1 MTREYKPGTKLK
13 SAVCDTQIMVLR
25 VPSEAL
31 DLRCG
36 GAAMLE
42 GMGESES
49 SATLDPTLSG
59 GSLTGKRYTD
69 AEESMEFLCTKGGQ
83 GTLSVG
89 GVPLDIKQ
97 AKALPSSD

>member
-1 MTREYKPGTKLK
+1 MKNLYKAGTKLK

-25 VPSEAL
+25 VPSEPI

-36 GAAMLE
+36 GVPMVEANQTADAA
-42 GMGESES
+42 S
-49 SATLDPTLSG
+49 LDPAFAG

-69 AEESMEFLCTKGGQ
+69 TAETMEFLCTKGGE
-83 GTLSVG
+83 GRISADG
-89 GVPLDIKQ
+89 IALDVKQ